1 MSDDQQL
8 VIEQAWDNRAELDTG
23 DGELRD
29 AVDAAIAS
37 LDDGSARVAQPDGDG
52 GWQVKQKPEPPKGG
66 APGLPQAPGGGYSLW

>member
-52 GWQVKQKPEPPKGG
+52 
-66 APGLPQAPGGGYSLW
+66 ASSLHIVCSKNLMKNK